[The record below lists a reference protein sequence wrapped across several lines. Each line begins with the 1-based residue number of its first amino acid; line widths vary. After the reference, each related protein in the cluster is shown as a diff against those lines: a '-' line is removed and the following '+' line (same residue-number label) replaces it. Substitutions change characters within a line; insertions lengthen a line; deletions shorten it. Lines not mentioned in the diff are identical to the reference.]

1 MQFEWNAHIMN
12 GQYTQHIYLML
23 IPEISYRSVDKNGWF
38 LALLSIHNQ
47 SIALWAT
54 EEIKKMYFKTI
65 SIKEIEQTIISSGL
79 NYIQYTTVK
88 RTNAGYIKHTFKQ
101 LYPIG
106 SPFTL
111 SVIEDANGECKF
123 DMSCVI
129 FKAI

>member
-1 MQFEWNAHIMN
+1 MREMQFEWNAHIKN

-79 NYIQYTTVK
+79 DYIQYTTVK
-88 RTNAGYIKHTFKQ
+88 RSNAGYNKHTFKQ
-101 LYPIG
+101 VYPIG
-106 SPFTL
+106 SLFTL
-111 SVIEDANGECKF
+111 SVIESANEECMLDDF
-123 DMSCVI
+123 LLS
-129 FKAI
+129 